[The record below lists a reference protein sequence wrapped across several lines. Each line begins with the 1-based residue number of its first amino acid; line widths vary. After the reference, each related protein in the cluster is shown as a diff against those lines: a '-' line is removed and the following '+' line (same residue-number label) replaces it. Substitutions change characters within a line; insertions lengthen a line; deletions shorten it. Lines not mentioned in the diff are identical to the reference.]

1 MELLSLLLEQLNKHK
16 KPVIITLGLII
27 TAWFIHILLTFG
39 FISTSNISEGTVIT
53 LARQQVGSTQELDIQ
68 PGLRLLPAGTYL
80 ATIKSDSEAAV
91 YKKTVIVNN
100 LLRVSK
106 LSFDKKPQAAAKSL
120 APVKSANFL
129 LINNS
134 LVSYSSSDTAI
145 NDDSQPQSPPYFNTC
160 DIACTNLYPYQED
173 ALLGVTV
180 AEGQYIKVNSVSV
193 KDKAVTPLKNRSTFP
208 VNSTLHINTHD
219 SSFAVYDDMETI
231 YQYAS
236 IHAEP
241 TTIATSEQVSI
252 GIDGPLVATS
262 QKYTYALF
270 GVSFAPPSSGD
281 NPEIAQT
288 EDDWYGDIKLVKYDN
303 KTGKE
308 VGRQTFKNHSTVAS
322 ISASP
327 EGDYFTI
334 NTKDGFELYKWGE
347 EKVLLYEPQSPA
359 ISMDLEWLT
368 NETFAY
374 TNGIEAIYLGNVDGS
389 SRPLFASKN
398 VNVSSFAYINNKIY
412 ATGFYTTFTDS
423 VPTAFLIDPSREE
436 VNNSLIQRDLLLQTS
451 VYNIGFD
458 GETFTI
464 YRAYDYKNMRTIEG
478 DLKPAYEYI
487 NKLAKNPKIIVIE

>member
-27 TAWFIHILLTFG
+27 TAWFIYILLTFG

-100 LLRVSK
+100 LLRVSE

-193 KDKAVTPLKNRSTFP
+193 KDKTVTPLKNRSTFP

-219 SSFAVYDDMETI
+219 SSFAVYDGEETI
-231 YQYAS
+231 YYYS
-236 IHAEP
+236 SVE
-241 TTIATSEQVSI
+241 ATPVVI
-252 GIDGPLVATS
+252 NTGRRVAFGINDPLVTTT
-262 QKYTYALF
+262 QQYTFITLGRDY
-270 GVSFAPPSSGD
+270 SAPTSGD
-281 NPEIAQT
+281 NLEIIQT
-288 EDDWYGDIKLVKYDN
+288 KEDLYGDFTVVKYDN
-303 KTGKE
+303 KSGKE
-308 VGRQTFKNHSTVAS
+308 VARQSFNNHSIIAN

-327 EGDYFTI
+327 DGNYITI
-334 NTKDGFELYKWGE
+334 NTMDGFELYKFGE
-347 EKVLLYEPQSPA
+347 DKVKLYEPQSAA
-359 ISMDLEWLT
+359 IEMDLQWLS

-412 ATGFYTTFTDS
+412 ATGFYTTFTGS

-451 VYNIGFD
+451 VYNVGFD